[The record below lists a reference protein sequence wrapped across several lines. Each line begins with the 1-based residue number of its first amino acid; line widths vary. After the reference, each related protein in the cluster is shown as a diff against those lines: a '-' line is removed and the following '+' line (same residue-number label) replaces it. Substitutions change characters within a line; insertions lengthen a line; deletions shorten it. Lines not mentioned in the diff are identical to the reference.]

1 MEGRRNR
8 ENRTLEAHIFDFENT
23 WSCAH
28 LPMLEGLHCVE
39 QATTAA
45 SLALES
51 CHAMRGQLRSAGGDF
66 IVTKHRERDP
76 DGCPV
81 SPENDICSASS
92 DPPPE
97 LFPSVSWVELDDVE
111 TTSTSA
117 SQAVAKSLMKCA
129 YSRKRLKRRGMLRS
143 AAVTRLY
150 ELDCTTATTTTKKK
164 RRKSGKGSSE
174 EDRPPCLPYI
184 IIG

>member
-1 MEGRRNR
+1 MMEG
-8 ENRTLEAHIFDFENT
+8 LQ
-23 WSCAH
+23 
-28 LPMLEGLHCVE
+28 CVE
-39 QATTAA
+39 QATIAA
-45 SLALES
+45 SLALKS
-51 CHAMRGQLRSAGGDF
+51 FHAMRGQLRSAGGDF
-66 IVTKHRERDP
+66 IVAKHRERDP

-81 SPENDICSASS
+81 SPENDDDCSSS
-92 DPPPE
+92 NEPPPE

-111 TTSTSA
+111 AAATSNST
-117 SQAVAKSLMKCA
+117 AVAKSLMKCP

-150 ELDCTTATTTTKKK
+150 ELDCTTATATTTTKKK
-164 RRKSGKGSSE
+164 RRKPGKGSSD